1 MPNWCNNYIT
11 ISGNKEKMKP
21 LYDYFKSSQ
30 DELDKFNK
38 ERAVIHKENPEA
50 WKTIDEIHPNL
61 QENLVMSTLVPHDED
76 YERIKASG
84 EYLLNPQ
91 VNFYGTKWD
100 FDFSEANIH
109 DITEECITFGPQ
121 TAWSPPSEFC
131 RRLTAKYDV
140 QVEIKFDEPGIG
152 FVGEEEFEG
161 GEMTG
166 QVIYE
171 DYLEGMYNLE
181 PDSFWENEVYN
192 NMEYCKEEG
201 KTFEETLQ
209 DMFSFITKESE
220 IKQLKEVYDEVEVD
234 IEE

>member
-1 MPNWCNNYIT
+1 M
-11 ISGNKEKMKP
+11 
-21 LYDYFKSSQ
+21 
-30 DELDKFNK
+30 
-38 ERAVIHKENPEA
+38 
-50 WKTIDEIHPNL
+50 
-61 QENLVMSTLVPHDED
+61 
-76 YERIKASG
+76 
-84 EYLLNPQ
+84 
-91 VNFYGTKWD
+91 
-100 FDFSEANIH
+100 
-109 DITEECITFGPQ
+109 
-121 TAWSPPSEFC
+121 
-131 RRLTAKYDV
+131 
-140 QVEIKFDEPGIG
+140 EIKFDEPGIG

-192 NMEYCKEEG
+192 NMEDCKEEG
-201 KTFEETLQ
+201 KTFEETLE

>member
-11 ISGNKEKMKP
+11 ISGDKEKMKP
-21 LYDYFKSSQ
+21 IYDFFK
-30 DELDKFNK
+30 DK
-38 ERAVIHKENPEA
+38 ETTDA
-50 WKTIDEIHPNL
+50 DC
-61 QENLVMSTLVPHDED
+61 LVMSSLVPHDEE
-76 YERIKASG
+76 YEKIEASG

-100 FDFSEANIH
+100 FSIGEANVN

-140 QVEIKFDEPGIG
+140 RVEIKFDEPGIG
-152 FVGEEEFEG
+152 FVGEEEFKG
-161 GEMTG
+161 GEMIG
-166 QVIYE
+166 QIFYE
-171 DYLEGMYNLE
+171 DYLEGMYHLE